1 MNEKNYFIFND
12 INSKDL
18 GLHIEE
24 LPIVPTSEEGID
36 VIEVEGRDGFLL
48 KHNNHLKYRT
58 YDVDLILKDI
68 KKIDL
73 IKQHLRGSGKLILS
87 NNLTRY
93 YNVTIINKI
102 DFERIFKNYNSCLI
116 SFIVQPF
123 EYEIENTT
131 INVVAPT
138 IFKNNTNATCK
149 PILKIYGTSSGT
161 VRIGNDVIQ
170 IKNIKNYVEL
180 DYDLQECYRYDDLI
194 LKNCNGDVLANFKE
208 IPIGDTEISFTG
220 GITRIEINP
229 RFRWL

>member
-180 DYDLQECYRYDDLI
+180 DYDLQECYR
-194 LKNCNGDVLANFKE
+194 
-208 IPIGDTEISFTG
+208 
-220 GITRIEINP
+220 
-229 RFRWL
+229 

>member
-123 EYEIENTT
+123 EYVIEYTT
-131 INVVAPT
+131 INVVDPT
-138 IFKNNTNATCK
+138 LIKNNTNATCK